1 MKAALKSE
9 FAILGTFMPAFA
21 VMLVPI
27 CVIMAFAIGNCI
39 SAVACVSA
47 MVPMI
52 SMFSLTSYDDQ
63 NGWKRYRASLPF
75 SRRDVI
81 AARYGSILFASLI
94 AAACATMLGI
104 AINAILP
111 SFMHDFETMQT
122 IEIAAGSLTATFSV
136 IVMVAVGEPLLVKF
150 GATKGVRYL
159 MSFAVLAGCIC
170 FAIAGQMLDPVLLEN
185 FGVWADAHLRLL
197 FVSLAVVSLALFV
210 ASCAIST
217 AIYQRKDL

>member
-9 FAILGTFMPAFA
+9 LAILGTFMPAFA
-21 VMLVPI
+21 VILVPV

-39 SAVACVSA
+39 SAVACASA

-52 SMFSLTSYDDQ
+52 LTFSLTSYDDQ

-75 SRRDVI
+75 SRRDVV
-81 AARYGSILFASLI
+81 AARYGLILLTSL
-94 AAACATMLGI
+94 ATAACAAALGV

-111 SFMHDFETMQT
+111 SLIHDFETMPA
-122 IEIAAGSLTATFSV
+122 IEIAAGSFTATFSV
-136 IVMVAVGEPLLVKF
+136 IVMVAIGEPLLIKF

-159 MSFAVLAGCIC
+159 MCFAVLSFCIC
-170 FAIAGQMLDPVLLEN
+170 LAILKQTFDPMLLHNLDT
-185 FGVWADAHLRLL
+185 WADAHLSLL
-197 FVSLAVVSLALFV
+197 FISLTVVSLALFA

>member
-9 FAILGTFMPAFA
+9 LAILGTFMPAFA
-21 VMLVPI
+21 VTLVPV

-52 SMFSLTSYDDQ
+52 LMFSLTSYDDQ

-75 SRRDVI
+75 SRREVV
-81 AARYGSILFASLI
+81 AARYGSILLTSL
-94 AAACATMLGI
+94 ATAACAAALVI

-111 SFMHDFETMQT
+111 SLIHDFETMQA

-136 IVMVAVGEPLLVKF
+136 IVMVAIGEPFLVKF

-159 MSFAVLAGCIC
+159 MSFVVLAGCIC
-170 FAIAGQMLDPVLLEN
+170 FAIAGQTLDPVLLES
-185 FGVWADAHLRLL
+185 FGAWADARLSLL
-197 FVSLAVVSLALFV
+197 FISLTVISLALFA
-210 ASCAIST
+210 ASCTIST

>member
-52 SMFSLTSYDDQ
+52 LMFSLTSYDDQ
-63 NGWKRYRASLPF
+63 NGWRRYRASLPF
-75 SRRDVI
+75 SRRDVV
-81 AARYGSILFASLI
+81 AARYGSILLASLLT
-94 AAACATMLGI
+94 AACATMLGI

-111 SFMHDFETMQT
+111 SFMHDFKTMQT

-136 IVMVAVGEPLLVKF
+136 IVMVAVGEPFLVKF

-159 MSFAVLAGCIC
+159 MCFAFLAGCIC
-170 FAIAGQMLDPVLLEN
+170 FAIAGQMLDPVLLES
-185 FGVWADAHLRLL
+185 FGVWADAHLSLL
-197 FVSLAVVSLALFV
+197 FVSLTVVSLALFV
-210 ASCAIST
+210 LSCAIST
-217 AIYQRKDL
+217 TIYQRKDL

>member
-9 FAILGTFMPAFA
+9 LAILGTFIPAFA
-21 VMLVPI
+21 VILVPV
-27 CVIMAFAIGNCI
+27 CVVMAFAIGNCI

-52 SMFSLTSYDDQ
+52 LMFSLTSYDDQ

-75 SRRDVI
+75 SRRDVMT
-81 AARYGSILFASLI
+81 ARYGSILLTSL
-94 AAACATMLGI
+94 ATAACAAVLGI

-111 SFMHDFETMQT
+111 SLIHDFVTMQA
-122 IEIAAGSLTATFSV
+122 IEIAAGSLTATFLV
-136 IVMVAVGEPLLVKF
+136 IVMVAIGEPFLVKF

-159 MSFAVLAGCIC
+159 MCFIVLAGCVC
-170 FAIAGQMLDPVLLEN
+170 FAIAGQTLDPVLLES
-185 FGVWADAHLRLL
+185 FGAWADAHLSLL
-197 FVSLAVVSLALFV
+197 FISLTVISLALFA
-210 ASCAIST
+210 ASCTIST

>member
-52 SMFSLTSYDDQ
+52 LVLSLASYDDQ
-63 NGWKRYRASLPF
+63 NGWKRYRASLSF

-81 AARYGSILFASLI
+81 AARYGSILLASLLT
-94 AAACATMLGI
+94 AACATMLGI

-111 SFMHDFETMQT
+111 SFMHDFKTMQT

-159 MSFAVLAGCIC
+159 MCFAVLAGCIC